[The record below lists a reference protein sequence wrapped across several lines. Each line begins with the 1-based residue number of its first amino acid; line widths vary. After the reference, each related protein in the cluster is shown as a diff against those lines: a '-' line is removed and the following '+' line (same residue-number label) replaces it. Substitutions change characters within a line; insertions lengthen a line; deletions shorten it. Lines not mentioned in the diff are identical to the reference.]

1 MDPRTH
7 LHLDPALCGRPVEL
21 VPGRAVVEL
30 VPTTAMRADD
40 HDLVHG
46 GFVFGLADHAA
57 MLAINEP
64 TVVLGSSSVRFLAPV
79 VVGERCVAEATVRE
93 HSGKKH
99 VVEVSVK
106 RGDDVV
112 LQGEMVCFVPP
123 RHVLEQKETST

>member
-1 MDPRTH
+1 MDGRSCDGPQYGSRGGGDVGAPRYVGEFEKGV
-7 LHLDPALCGRPVEL
+7 DYK
-21 VPGRAVVEL
+21 
-30 VPTTAMRADD
+30 
-40 HDLVHG
+40 G
-46 GFVFGLADHAA
+46 GLSAFERSLADHAA

-93 HSGKKH
+93 QSGKKH

-123 RHVLEQKETST
+123 RHVLDRKEAST

>member
-7 LHLDPALCGRPVEL
+7 LHLDPALCGQPLEL
-21 VPGRAVVEL
+21 APGRAVVEL
-30 VPTTAMRADD
+30 VPTAAMRAD
-40 HDLVHG
+40 HRDLVHG
-46 GFVFGLADHAA
+46 GFVFGLADYAA

-93 HSGKKH
+93 QSGKKH

-123 RHVLEQKETST
+123 RHVLDRKEAST